1 MPNWTYEDKDGTRLT
16 FESELQPSP
25 DIVPELFENYYDSQ
39 RDIGGYV
46 SETLAAVPRGFANSF
61 LSMGEGLVELADAG
75 TNLIGLDELIEDENE
90 VVNTIREGKRYLDE
104 EFGADVAY
112 RDTWANKFGEG
123 VGSFAS
129 FFTPIGIGR
138 GLGLAGKG
146 LTALGAGAGAAAG
159 AGEQSARVDAARAS
173 GLDVSQGQED
183 LSVFF
188 GGAIG
193 TSEAF
198 VPINRLLKF
207 IPKSAYSDSVR
218 KRMVSRVNEALV
230 TGGLEGG
237 QEVLA
242 AISQDWVERGVYNKN
257 LAENDSLFDDFTV
270 GGAIGTIADLA
281 LRRRQQGIT
290 ESERDHEAE
299 LREKEEQ
306 AMALEKE
313 LVDNLK
319 TERAAAVKDVTED
332 LGFPLPDA
340 PPDIPEVDPSTIGFP
355 SPEQIGRRMATPRDY
370 VTVQF
375 PDGSIV
381 QGQEKTIKR
390 NKNTTTTQVEYV
402 DQSNEKNIKTI
413 ATNGVPNEGFSV
425 LERKPQETIVSS
437 ALRNKKLAGD
447 KTTAASTKKAGDT
460 YAHHIRATMG
470 LKFPT
475 HITFKAEQVQSPDPQ
490 NPQFAVVG
498 SDGVQYGTS
507 FDTINEAFQLASSLN
522 GQAIDQQ
529 IDLNAISR
537 IEATQESYD
546 DPTKSIL
553 KRYNRRIV
561 HPEENLIPYYA
572 VNEAAGT
579 ITEKGFD
586 ETATFDEQID
596 KARRLGYNKA
606 QLENI
611 LTASQKINRDRLGQK
626 GQTETKLFTPQEARK
641 ALGRKFDRIA
651 DIIYFEGRE
660 SSDVEVSPVP
670 EKVGAQDIQKILDQ
684 KNIASAID
692 SKEFNE
698 MARAFV
704 GKTGI
709 KRMTNGE
716 RKLLAQRL
724 AVLPSFS
731 SPTILPD
738 FGPKIYTADQLALAT
753 EHVQNTGDIS
763 EAGILSAAAIDPTS
777 PRSEQKSFAIL
788 NELRDQ
794 GVIVNGKVPEFE
806 SSDQVR
812 KELEEGDRLE
822 RKFRAKERP
831 MEDPARLLPSPE
843 KADQDLPLTSK
854 QMDRLRSTLSNHMNR
869 YGLKE
874 IGVNLDYALR
884 NTVVDSN
891 GNLMFGIRRVRK
903 DDQSVVPIDEAG
915 NFVAEEMAPE
925 GAVAYYSPL
934 INQVFLSID
943 RVDPSKKGIKQI
955 SNELVKT
962 LDHESVHA
970 LRQLDLW
977 TDKEWNSLEL
987 AARNTK
993 REDGETYLKWA
1004 QSTYNQPGT
1013 SPILQ
1018 MEEAIAEMTKDLK
1031 AGIRLGGKP
1040 RSSLERVG
1048 EFFERLVSF
1057 VRGTGYQS
1065 ISDIMQNVEAGVI
1078 GGRERGVVR
1087 TLRLTEKG
1095 RGAVPDREI
1104 LPVGDVAGDPEFTTQ
1119 TRADFGNLYRRES
1132 GVPDLKIKPEIE
1144 EAFKQLQSGKITRD
1158 QYNSVV
1164 LGTISPYDFVPKPAT
1179 KKEMVAALKLE
1190 SQKKKVNLPVEDG
1203 SSVGLRL
1210 DIPAYTNH
1218 GVWVPTIHNSSGTAI
1233 SHMSTASI
1241 TGADF
1246 TLLRPRGVDK
1256 KTGQPAFKN
1265 LQEDALQIMKG
1276 ERQKFPF
1283 AQIRGN
1289 YLQRT
1294 PQQNAAI
1301 ARKALTS
1308 KDWTQVGFDPR
1319 RHSYFYDRTTGEPV
1333 TYAEEVVQVGPL
1345 VLAKNATKNVL
1356 PTGEAFDVLYSR
1368 KGNGQV
1374 STRFPTAAR
1383 ATEDPLDDLLV
1394 NDYDTFINSKDVFKK
1409 NMELIKNAGV
1419 YPNLQK
1425 SKNLRT
1431 DEQKAEAFVE
1441 HVKDNLLYLY
1451 DSVPEETRDVSKLW
1465 YVGANKLAKNMAET
1479 HGITVQQA
1487 SAVLAN
1493 LSPQKDWYQNASLGE
1508 RAADIYFNEKE
1519 TPFTPEMKETAKE
1532 IFFRGSKKAQAA
1544 NKKLLDLIGDMSIS
1558 EIEAISNIEGYG
1570 SNQYSPKQIEEM
1582 KNLSDALT
1590 AVYIRAFDETYND
1603 RGYKIISPNGE
1614 ILDFAKNAD
1623 GSNSKVGWGSL
1634 NEIAKSVAAMK
1645 DADIDAISLSLGTQN
1660 KVRNFYNNI
1669 FNPESDLGFVTI
1681 DTHAVAAGLLQPFSG
1696 KSEPVLHNFG
1706 GGAKG
1711 KRGASS
1717 SKINGLNGTYSLYEE
1732 GYRRAAAEREVL
1744 AREMQSITWEAVR
1757 GLFKPEYKSQ
1767 ASNTEFV
1774 DKIWKRYNKKQITL
1788 DQVRREI
1795 LNHAANGEIERPDWE
1810 RSDFRPDESVRPS
1823 TYKRKLL
1830 DDGVSRQDS
1839 LDGPDGRGRGYAT
1852 GSIPR
1857 QVKERDTTPPPIPEK
1872 KLVEAVES
1880 NINQAFEP
1888 VLGHAPRINYRAS
1901 AEAQVIAGKK
1911 DLPPIDPSLDI
1922 KFSRS
1927 KAPNYEPDFEAIT
1940 GGLSS
1945 EPVPT
1950 KTPMDTYIEE
1960 TELGPFGA
1968 LMTNLK
1974 QKYVNKWARL
1984 EDLSHKY
1991 FTNELGDS
1999 SSIAAAMMLDRSKGF
2014 LGSSLKYGYP
2024 SYENGAVTVKEFVHN
2039 GKTYQG
2045 LLEVMAMLYP
2055 GGNAGNVSLE
2065 ELAKRFAIMKR
2076 AKYLNENPDL
2086 KTPIERGQEGIIE
2099 EAIMKEVNKHINP
2112 ETGKPVVLEWYDT
2125 WQAYNNKT
2133 IKFLKN
2139 TGMIDDAG
2147 AEAWSAAAVYFPFYK
2162 QSEGSGYVEG
2172 PNVFKGLTGT
2182 NNFRPVGKSEKP
2194 IDVPMLESITRNL
2207 SAAIDMGMQNI
2218 AQQRIVRD
2226 MTQLGTAR
2234 EVKPGEREEGRNVI
2248 TFKVDGVQRKF
2259 EIDDPLLFESMMA
2272 MGGQDLSEIVEFL
2285 SIPANVLREL
2295 VTREPGFQMGNM
2307 TRDTLSAWTTSGAD
2321 FVPFISTLKNFSLDT
2336 KEMEML
2342 GIVGGYDFKDDI
2354 GGDLENWIARES
2366 RKLGMEVGELNAV
2379 GKVFDKGPLKAFQKI
2394 WDVMGQAT
2402 TASDAATRKAVFQ
2415 DVLKRTGGNVA
2426 EAQFQGLEVLNFGRR
2441 GYDPLAK
2448 ILTAWIPFLNAR
2460 IQGLDVINRASRGR
2474 YSSNKSLEKGARLR
2488 QFILRGGTLAALSAM
2503 YYAMVSDEDEYESQE
2518 EYIKDNHW
2526 IIPTSYIKK
2535 AFGVDISEPIQI
2547 PIPFEIGLIF
2557 KTLPERIARSYD
2569 GKDTGRESLE
2579 SFGRA
2584 LSSTLEV
2591 QPPQFIL
2598 PLLETTV
2605 NHNLYTG
2612 RGIVPYYMSEN
2623 LLPALQKRSTT
2634 SDTAVAIGEAL
2645 NMSPLKIEH
2654 LMKGYTG
2661 TIGSYVLMLADS
2673 MVRDSDETRPTRKL
2687 SDLPIM
2693 KRFLAKQ
2700 SGSVNQTKIY
2710 ELEKEIKKV
2719 VSSLNELEEREEIET
2734 YQKLLYAKS
2743 GLVAIEKDVRYITK
2757 RLKKIRDQRSIV
2769 LQSNMSADLKQ
2780 EYMDQF
2786 KKEIDYLT
2794 ASAPILEKIANRS
2807 PTDIFNYP

>member
-1 MPNWTYEDKDGTRLT
+1 MNIYTFRDEDGNEIDLKGDQPPSQDVVAGFFDEFYE
-16 FESELQPSP
+16 
-25 DIVPELFENYYDSQ
+25 SQ

-75 TNLIGLDELIEDENE
+75 TNLVGLDDLIEDENE

-104 EFGADVAY
+104 EFGADAAY

-129 FFTPIGIGR
+129 FFTPVGVGKA
-138 GLGLAGKG
+138 LGLAGKG

-242 AISQDWVERGVYNKN
+242 AIAQDWVERGVYNKN

-306 AMALEKE
+306 SLALEKE

-319 TERAAAVKDVTED
+319 AERAAAVKNVTED
-332 LGFPLPDA
+332 LGYPSPEPVA
-340 PPDIPEVDPSTIGFP
+340 DIPEIDPSTIGFP

-402 DQSNEKNIKTI
+402 DQNNEKSIKTI
-413 ATNGVPNEGFSV
+413 AKNGVPNEGFTV

-447 KTTAASTKKAGDT
+447 RTTAASTKKAGDT
-460 YAHHIRATMG
+460 YAHHIRASMG
-470 LKFPT
+470 LSFPT
-475 HITFKAEQVQSPDPQ
+475 HITFNPEQIQAERYIGPTLPPSRREQGEGAAPK
-490 NPQFAVVG
+490 FAAIG
-498 SDGVQYGTS
+498 TDGVQYGTS
-507 FDTINEAFQLASSLN
+507 FDTINEAAQLASSLN
-522 GQAIDQQ
+522 DQAIDQQ

-537 IEATQESYD
+537 IESSQESYD

-579 ITEKGFD
+579 ITEQGFN
-586 ETATFDEQID
+586 ETATFEDQFRDLFQSRKMNDVEFQ
-596 KARRLGYNKA
+596 KN
-606 QLENI
+606 
-611 LTASQKINRDRLGQK
+611 LTASQKINKQRLLDGK
-626 GQTETKLFTPQEARK
+626 TETNLFTPQEARK

-670 EKVGAQDIQKILDQ
+670 EKVGAQEIQKILDQ

-763 EAGILSAAAIDPTS
+763 EAGILSAAAIDPES

-788 NELRDQ
+788 NELKSQ
-794 GVIVNGKVPEFE
+794 GVIVKGKVPEFDASE
-806 SSDQVR
+806 EVR
-812 KELEEGDRLE
+812 NEIEKAHRLE
-822 RKFRAKERP
+822 TEFRAKERP
-831 MEDPARLLPSPE
+831 MEDASRLLPSPE
-843 KADQDLPLTSK
+843 KAEAGLPLTSE
-854 QMDRLRSTLSNHMNR
+854 QMNSIRSALNKHMDK
-869 YGLKE
+869 YGLKDV
-874 IGVNLDYALR
+874 GVNLDYALR
-884 NTVVDSN
+884 NAVVDSK
-891 GNLMFGIRRVRK
+891 GNLMFGVRK
-903 DDQSVVPIDEAG
+903 RTDGDEGLASLDSKG
-915 NFVAEEMAPE
+915 NFVAEEMVGE
-925 GAVAYYSPL
+925 ESQGYYSPV
-934 INQVFLSID
+934 INKIFLAID
-943 RVDPSKKGIKQI
+943 RVDPSKKNIDQI
-955 SNELVKT
+955 TNELIST
-962 LDHESVHA
+962 LDHEQIHA
-970 LRQLDLW
+970 MRQLDLW
-977 TDKEWNSLEL
+977 TENEWNSLEI
-987 AARNTK
+987 AARNK
-993 REDGETYLKWA
+993 EKESGSTYLEWA
-1004 QSTYNQPGT
+1004 KNTYYDT
-1013 SPILQ
+1013 SPVIQ
-1018 MEEAIAEMTKDLK
+1018 MEEAIAEMTKDLRTSLR
-1031 AGIRLGGKP
+1031 IGGKP
-1040 RSSLERVG
+1040 RSSLERIR
-1048 EFFERLVSF
+1048 EFFRRMISF
-1057 VRGTGYQS
+1057 IRGTGYQS
-1065 ISDIMQNVEAGVI
+1065 INDIIDNVEKGVV
-1078 GGRERGVVR
+1078 GGRERGSTEIIR
-1087 TLRLTEKG
+1087 TLRRTEAAAG
-1095 RGAVPDREI
+1095 VVPERDIIPITADEYEPQNEKERLVFNMSDNELAAYSPI
-1104 LPVGDVAGDPEFTTQ
+1104 YIPEEVDE
-1119 TRADFGNLYRRES
+1119 RIVSALGES
-1132 GVPDLKIKPEIE
+1132 RDYKDLGIE
-1144 EAFKQLQSGKITRD
+1144 SDEEFFDL
-1158 QYNSVV
+1158 
-1164 LGTISPYDFVPKPAT
+1164 
-1179 KKEMVAALKLE
+1179 
-1190 SQKKKVNLPVEDG
+1190 
-1203 SSVGLRL
+1203 
-1210 DIPAYTNH
+1210 
-1218 GVWVPTIHNSSGTAI
+1218 
-1233 SHMSTASI
+1233 
-1241 TGADF
+1241 
-1246 TLLRPRGVDK
+1246 VDK
-1256 KTGQPAFKN
+1256 KKRFESYLPQEKFTGQ
-1265 LQEDALQIMKG
+1265 
-1276 ERQKFPF
+1276 
-1283 AQIRGN
+1283 
-1289 YLQRT
+1289 T
-1294 PQQNAAI
+1294 
-1301 ARKALTS
+1301 
-1308 KDWTQVGFDPR
+1308 R
-1319 RHSYFYDRTTGEPV
+1319 RDFGD
-1333 TYAEEVVQVGPL
+1333 
-1345 VLAKNATKNVL
+1345 
-1356 PTGEAFDVLYSR
+1356 LYSR
-1368 KGNGQV
+1368 RGSGQV
-1374 STRFPTAAR
+1374 STRFPTAVKS
-1383 ATEDPLDDLLV
+1383 TEDPLEDLLV
-1394 NDYDTFINSKDVFKK
+1394 NDYNTFVNSKDVFKK

-1425 SKNLRT
+1425 DKSLRT

-1465 YVGANKLAKNMAET
+1465 YVGANKLAKQIADS
-1479 HGITVQQA
+1479 HGLSMEQA

-1508 RAADIYFNEKE
+1508 RAADIYFNERD
-1519 TPFTPEMKETAKE
+1519 TAFTPEMKEKAKDL
-1532 IFFRGSKKAQAA
+1532 FFKGSKKAQKA
-1544 NKKLLDLIGDMSIS
+1544 NKKLLDLIGDMSIAD
-1558 EIEAISNIEGYG
+1558 IEAMSNIEGYG
-1570 SNQYSPKQIEEM
+1570 SNQYSPQQIADI
-1582 KNLSDALT
+1582 KDYSDALT
-1590 AVYIRAFDETYND
+1590 AVYIRTFDETYND

-1614 ILDFAKNAD
+1614 ILDFAKNVD

-1634 NEIAKSVAAMK
+1634 NEIAKAVTAMR
-1645 DADIDAISLSLGTQN
+1645 DPDIDSISLSLGTQN

-1717 SKINGLNGTYSLYEE
+1717 SKVDGLNGTYSLYEE
-1732 GYRRAAAEREVL
+1732 GYRRAAGERGVL
-1744 AREMQSITWEAVR
+1744 PREMQSITWEAVR
-1757 GLFKPEYKSQ
+1757 GLFKPEYKAQ
-1767 ASNTEFV
+1767 ESNTEFV

-1788 DQVRREI
+1788 EQARREI
-1795 LNHAANGEIERPDWE
+1795 LDHAANGEIESPDWE
-1810 RSDFRPDESVRPS
+1810 RSNFRPDEGARS
-1823 TYKRKLL
+1823 TTYERKLP

-1857 QVKERDTTPPPIPEK
+1857 QVKERDTTPAPIPEQ

-1911 DLPPIDPSLDI
+1911 DLPPVDPSLDI

-1927 KAPNYEPDFEAIT
+1927 KAPSYEPDFEAIT

-1984 EDLSHKY
+1984 EDLSHKH

-2112 ETGKPVVLEWYDT
+2112 ETG
-2125 WQAYNNKT
+2125 
-2133 IKFLKN
+2133 
-2139 TGMIDDAG
+2139 
-2147 AEAWSAAAVYFPFYK
+2147 
-2162 QSEGSGYVEG
+2162 
-2172 PNVFKGLTGT
+2172 
-2182 NNFRPVGKSEKP
+2182 RP
-2194 IDVPMLESITRNL
+2194 
-2207 SAAIDMGMQNI
+2207 
-2218 AQQRIVRD
+2218 
-2226 MTQLGTAR
+2226 
-2234 EVKPGEREEGRNVI
+2234 
-2248 TFKVDGVQRKF
+2248 
-2259 EIDDPLLFESMMA
+2259 
-2272 MGGQDLSEIVEFL
+2272 
-2285 SIPANVLREL
+2285 
-2295 VTREPGFQMGNM
+2295 
-2307 TRDTLSAWTTSGAD
+2307 
-2321 FVPFISTLKNFSLDT
+2321 
-2336 KEMEML
+2336 
-2342 GIVGGYDFKDDI
+2342 
-2354 GGDLENWIARES
+2354 
-2366 RKLGMEVGELNAV
+2366 
-2379 GKVFDKGPLKAFQKI
+2379 
-2394 WDVMGQAT
+2394 
-2402 TASDAATRKAVFQ
+2402 
-2415 DVLKRTGGNVA
+2415 
-2426 EAQFQGLEVLNFGRR
+2426 
-2441 GYDPLAK
+2441 
-2448 ILTAWIPFLNAR
+2448 
-2460 IQGLDVINRASRGR
+2460 
-2474 YSSNKSLEKGARLR
+2474 
-2488 QFILRGGTLAALSAM
+2488 
-2503 YYAMVSDEDEYESQE
+2503 
-2518 EYIKDNHW
+2518 
-2526 IIPTSYIKK
+2526 
-2535 AFGVDISEPIQI
+2535 
-2547 PIPFEIGLIF
+2547 
-2557 KTLPERIARSYD
+2557 
-2569 GKDTGRESLE
+2569 
-2579 SFGRA
+2579 
-2584 LSSTLEV
+2584 
-2591 QPPQFIL
+2591 
-2598 PLLETTV
+2598 
-2605 NHNLYTG
+2605 
-2612 RGIVPYYMSEN
+2612 
-2623 LLPALQKRSTT
+2623 
-2634 SDTAVAIGEAL
+2634 
-2645 NMSPLKIEH
+2645 
-2654 LMKGYTG
+2654 
-2661 TIGSYVLMLADS
+2661 
-2673 MVRDSDETRPTRKL
+2673 
-2687 SDLPIM
+2687 
-2693 KRFLAKQ
+2693 
-2700 SGSVNQTKIY
+2700 
-2710 ELEKEIKKV
+2710 
-2719 VSSLNELEEREEIET
+2719 
-2734 YQKLLYAKS
+2734 
-2743 GLVAIEKDVRYITK
+2743 
-2757 RLKKIRDQRSIV
+2757 
-2769 LQSNMSADLKQ
+2769 
-2780 EYMDQF
+2780 
-2786 KKEIDYLT
+2786 
-2794 ASAPILEKIANRS
+2794 
-2807 PTDIFNYP
+2807 